1 MQRGFWAYCACVLV
15 TGGGLLA
22 GTLTARAAGDDANI
36 CIKESGDAA
45 IDACS
50 RAIQSRR
57 YTGHVLARQYLSRG
71 VERGAKQDYD
81 VALTDFAEA
90 LKVDKKYADAFYNR
104 CAIYNFKKE
113 YDSAITE
120 CSQAIKLGPSADATM
135 AGGSERLGKDHAL
148 SDYYTERGFA
158 FFQKDDAIHAFVDLD
173 NAIRLNP
180 NNGRALKTRGLS
192 YEAKGDSRATAD
204 LASAKLL
211 GE

>member
-1 MQRGFWAYCACVLV
+1 MPRGFWAQCACVLASA
-15 TGGGLLA
+15 TGLYA
-22 GTLTARAAGDDANI
+22 GAFEAHAASDDANL
-36 CIKESGDAA
+36 CIKESGDMA

-57 YTGHVLARQYLSRG
+57 YKGHVLARQYLSRG
-71 VERGAKQDYD
+71 VERRAKEDYD
-81 VALTDFAEA
+81 VALSDFAEA
-90 LKVDKKYADAFYNR
+90 AKVDKKYADAFYNR

-120 CSQAIKLGPSADATM
+120 CSQAIKLGPSAEATV

-158 FFQKDDAIHAFVDLD
+158 FFKKDDAIHAFVDLD
-173 NAIRLNP
+173 TAIRLNP
-180 NNGRALKTRGLS
+180 NNGRALKTRGLA
-192 YEAKGDSRATAD
+192 YEAKGDPRATAD

>member
-1 MQRGFWAYCACVLV
+1 MPRGFWARCACVLV
-15 TGGGLLA
+15 TGGSLL
-22 GTLTARAAGDDANI
+22 GGSLEGRAASDDANI
-36 CIKESGDAA
+36 CVKESGDAG

-71 VERGAKQDYD
+71 VERRTKQDYD
-81 VALTDFAEA
+81 LALSDFAEA
-90 LKVDKKYADAFYNR
+90 LKADKKYADAFYNR

-113 YDSAITE
+113 YDTAVAE
-120 CSQAIKLGPSADATM
+120 CSQAIKLGPGTETM
-135 AGGSERLGKDHAL
+135 AAGGSERLGKDHAL

-158 FFQKDDAIHAFVDLD
+158 YFQKEDAIHAFVDLD

-180 NNGRALKTRGLS
+180 NNGRALKTRGLA